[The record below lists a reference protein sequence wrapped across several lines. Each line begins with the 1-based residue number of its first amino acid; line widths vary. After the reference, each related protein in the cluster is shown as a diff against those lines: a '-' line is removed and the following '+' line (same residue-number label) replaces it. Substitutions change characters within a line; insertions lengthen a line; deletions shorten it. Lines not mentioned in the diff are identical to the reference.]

1 MAFNPQDPDFLH
13 TLDIEQMID
22 LAVHL
27 GLTPEAMGD
36 VLADA
41 DINYRH
47 LSDIAEEQGSKTV
60 MGIERLPRLILSM
73 PPEEQAEAAIKYKE
87 WLEGESDGGPVYKPK
102 TSSRATLVAAQIAA
116 RKEQEK
122 QFAAPASKVKAR
134 TIAVVT
140 GFRKHTSKAPWN
152 ELEPASSAILGD
164 DDAPGYIW
172 PCSDMSNYRALLCV
186 ALSCQFR
193 IADFGPAS
201 LYSVQTVVEDQQGTA
216 YDLSFY
222 NYPTTF
228 EASPQYM
235 DILFPKGAV
244 LLIRDPVL
252 MPSQQN
258 TNPLIRVD
266 SPTDLV
272 VFAPYTQMLPDV
284 HFATEAPTSPSEPL
298 ETMQTE
304 DYWRVKG
311 NDLFKNSQW
320 FPAAVAYSRGLEVHP
335 DSLVLRLNRAEAYLR
350 LEFYSGTLYDAQS
363 VLSTPDLSPAFRNK
377 ALLRAARAEYGRRN
391 YASARQ
397 LFQQHRVSS
406 SNNAEDATWIRRCEE
421 RLRENSIGKYDWA
434 RLFEECQHDSRLD
447 AADYTGPV
455 EVKTIPGRGRG
466 IVVTRDVSAGE
477 LLVRTIDTCERLCHG
492 YGLTTGNRWSQRHSR
507 SSKRRTVY
515 GNPDIYDQLLHL
527 DAGPDYPLPPAT
539 PPPARLDPQRVDPL
553 QPTVDIDIDHLEA
566 ICLYNTFDQ
575 HSLCPTG
582 SEVIEDDRIRR
593 SPNALHLL
601 PSLLNHSC
609 AGNARARAFGDVL
622 AVRAVA
628 PIRAG
633 EEVTVPY
640 VSTEKGYR
648 DRVAALKKYFPEGQ
662 ACECSVCEMD
672 RADGEEKLDTR
683 EELLVQLPS
692 GPLFKEP
699 MVLLRTWESALEA
712 THAPSR
718 GPFRPA
724 LVRLV
729 HSIGEQLRRDDA
741 TRAGALET
749 NIRGLVRQGF
759 RVTDTRSDASLK
771 RKLKDVL
778 PVDTADLSICV
789 DVERGLTA
797 MLRIAQQFRAEANVV
812 QAKRWLKAA
821 QKVDDVEYGGGREL
835 FLLKEATIL
844 GGFGMKKF
852 AETVL

>member
-152 ELEPASSAILGD
+152 ELEPVLFSEMMMRQVTFGRALTCRIIA
-164 DDAPGYIW
+164 
-172 PCSDMSNYRALLCV
+172 PCS
-186 ALSCQFR
+186 
-193 IADFGPAS
+193 S

-311 NDLFKNSQW
+311 NDLFKYSQW

-477 LLVRTIDTCERLCHG
+477 LLMVSKALSFVEEKDFRADVWRTALNFKT
-492 YGLTTGNRWSQRHSR
+492 SR
-507 SSKRRTVY
+507 FMTRAQSANVAKVAQTVY

-527 DAGPDYPLPPAT
+527 YAGPDYPLPPAT

-575 HSLCPTG
+575 YSLCPTG

-729 HSIGEQLRRDDA
+729 HSIGEQLRRDNA